1 MIRRIFKLH
10 NETKKVLTLNSKIH
24 IAASIIGIIFLI
36 WFFINNYN
44 SIVPEVIDYPKIDN
58 SNVEITSIKIDGK
71 TYDYARTLDN
81 SPTIGELLDAS
92 GLAGKIEENSN
103 KTTLSKSAASGEER
117 SEIILDSE
125 KRLKAIE
132 LLKKYIL
139 HLRNTSVIIN
149 YTYSDGTTDT
159 VFNNRL
165 NEEVQENS
173 DNESSVMNSKGTLF
187 KIENS
192 GVYVQNSISNVDVL
206 LNVLK
211 EAVENPSAV
220 EFKAVDAGGGYVS
233 YQVTFDTVEDFV
245 EIYTN
250 LTPEDKTMMIT
261 SIKDEIAKKSDSDA
275 NNGRVCFEFIAGNE
289 WSLNVYNTIIID
301 NEHILNW
308 YFQGFYETFDWKLDT
323 QIYSKRLKDDD
334 KVLLA
339 NKALRDV
346 RNLMD
351 DYSKVEID
359 YKTGDIKITSDEVS
373 ETNNVTEETQK

>member
-1 MIRRIFKLH
+1 
-10 NETKKVLTLNSKIH
+10 
-24 IAASIIGIIFLI
+24 
-36 WFFINNYN
+36 
-44 SIVPEVIDYPKIDN
+44 
-58 SNVEITSIKIDGK
+58 
-71 TYDYARTLDN
+71 
-81 SPTIGELLDAS
+81 
-92 GLAGKIEENSN
+92 
-103 KTTLSKSAASGEER
+103 
-117 SEIILDSE
+117 
-125 KRLKAIE
+125 
-132 LLKKYIL
+132 
-139 HLRNTSVIIN
+139 
-149 YTYSDGTTDT
+149 
-159 VFNNRL
+159 
-165 NEEVQENS
+165 
-173 DNESSVMNSKGTLF
+173 MNSKGTLF

-211 EAVENPSAV
+211 EVAENPSAV

-233 YQVTFDTVEDFV
+233 YQVTFDKVEDFV

-373 ETNNVTEETQK
+373 ETNTVTEETQK